1 MPEFL
6 SHVLCFVN
14 YLWKRMVG
22 KPILCTTEQSKY
34 LEHSLTLLHLVFSKK
49 LCVVILFKLMK
60 VLFCWRKNNLASY
73 VHLYSGHKTLKCISF
88 LLNVF
93 EVSTYFK
100 YSNILK
106 KTTKLTFQI

>member
-100 YSNILK
+100 YSNI
-106 KTTKLTFQI
+106 